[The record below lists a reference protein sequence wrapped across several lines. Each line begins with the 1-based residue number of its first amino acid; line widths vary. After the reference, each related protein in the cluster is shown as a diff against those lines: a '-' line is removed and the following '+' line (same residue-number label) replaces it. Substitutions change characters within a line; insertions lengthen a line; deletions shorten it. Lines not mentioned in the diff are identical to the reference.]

1 MAEREEEQSVIKVND
16 RRKFNV
22 DGSLREGVALEESKP
37 KAEEKPAA
45 PVAEPVPVVAEN
57 ETRLTDNQPL
67 PEEEQFDESQIPD
80 AENPAG
86 FANFL
91 LSLASQ
97 AAAAMGL
104 AENPMTGRRQTD
116 LEMSRYWI
124 DVLGMLHE
132 KTKGNLHPQEQRLFD
147 GLLSDLR
154 MQYVALTRAAEQQLK
169 KQAAQKFSA
178 KDILGR

>member
-1 MAEREEEQSVIKVND
+1 
-16 RRKFNV
+16 
-22 DGSLREGVALEESKP
+22 
-37 KAEEKPAA
+37 
-45 PVAEPVPVVAEN
+45 
-57 ETRLTDNQPL
+57 
-67 PEEEQFDESQIPD
+67 
-80 AENPAG
+80 
-86 FANFL
+86 
-91 LSLASQ
+91 
-97 AAAAMGL
+97 
-104 AENPMTGRRQTD
+104 
-116 LEMSRYWI
+116 MSRYWI